1 MVTAVESWLDPTN
14 IFKAR
19 IDIDCP
25 NSFNHVVL
33 GDNQLVLT
41 LPALTRKVGEQQM
54 FKPPDN
60 NSYRQFWVEI
70 NLRLC
75 SIIS

>member
-1 MVTAVESWLDPTN
+1 M
-14 IFKAR
+14 
-19 IDIDCP
+19 
-25 NSFNHVVL
+25 VL

-60 NSYRQFWVEI
+60 NSYRQFWVDI

-75 SIIS
+75 SIII

>member
-1 MVTAVESWLDPTN
+1 MVTPVGSWLDPTN
-14 IFKAR
+14 IFKAW

-41 LPALTRKVGEQQM
+41 LPALTRKMGEQM

-60 NSYRQFWVEI
+60 NSYRQFWEDI

-75 SIIS
+75 SIII

>member
-1 MVTAVESWLDPTN
+1 MVLE
-14 IFKAR
+14 
-19 IDIDCP
+19 
-25 NSFNHVVL
+25 
-33 GDNQLVLT
+33 DNQLVLT
-41 LPALTRKVGEQQM
+41 LPALTRNVGEQQM
-54 FKPPDN
+54 FKPLDN